1 MGRGIVHMIRWLD
14 QVTGRVTM
22 YRLVLLALAAVLVE
36 AELVALTGQLGYD
49 PLAIIVVTAIALVV
63 SYASNRLFALVF
75 RVRPHGESSVITGLI
90 LALLFLPTLS
100 GMQFLAVALAAL
112 FANASK
118 YILAIRGRHIFN
130 PAAAGAVIAGLVLPS
145 NPATWWVAS
154 PWLLPLVAVASF
166 VILFRTRHLL
176 VGIFA
181 IVVAAASVTVQ
192 QLSFGTSAGAAIT
205 NAFVSY
211 PIVFF
216 VGFMFS
222 EPLTLPPRRW
232 QQFVEAVIVG
242 GLFGVTFN
250 VGILR
255 QSYQLWL
262 VIGNLLA
269 FLVGQR
275 RGIRLE
281 YVGREQLS
289 ATSFELAFRPRRP
302 VRFQPGQYMELTLP
316 HAKQDVRG
324 LRRTFSIAS
333 APGDELV
340 RFGIRTASR
349 SSSFKQHLLA
359 LQPGDTVFATAVGG
373 DFVLPRDHTRPVL
386 LVAGGIGVTPYVSH
400 LEHLHRTSTDR
411 DAVLVYSSSATDDLA
426 YAERLETQGHR
437 VLLVAPTAPAI
448 LPANWTYLGAGPLS
462 AELLLSAVPDAR
474 ARTAYVSGPPGLVR
488 SLKPALRRAGV
499 RRVHSDYFSGY

>member
-1 MGRGIVHMIRWLD
+1 MIRWLD

-22 YRLVLLALAAVLVE
+22 YRLVLLALIAILVE

-49 PLAIIVVTAIALVV
+49 PLAILVVTAIAIVV
-63 SYASNRLFALVF
+63 SYASNRLFALIF
-75 RVRPHGESSVITGLI
+75 RVRPHGESSIITGAI
-90 LALLFLPTLS
+90 LALLFLPSLS
-100 GMQFLAVALAAL
+100 GLQLLAVALAAV
-112 FANASK
+112 FANAAP
-118 YILAIRGRHIFN
+118 YVLALRGRHIFN
-130 PAAAGAVIAGLVLPS
+130 PAAIGAFIAGLVLPS

-154 PWLLPLVAVASF
+154 PWLLPLVALGAF

-176 VGIFA
+176 VGIVA

-192 QLSFGTSAGAAIT
+192 QVSFGITVGSAISS
-205 NAFVSY
+205 AFVSY

-250 VGILR
+250 LGILR
-255 QSYQLWL
+255 SSYQLWL

-275 RGIRLE
+275 RGIQLV

-289 ATSFELAFRPRRP
+289 PTSWELSFRPRKA
-302 VRFQPGQYMELTLP
+302 VRFKAGQYMELTLP

-333 APGDELV
+333 APGDDLV
-340 RFGIRTASR
+340 RFGIRTATR

-359 LQPGDTVFATAVGG
+359 LQPGDTVAATAIGG
-373 DFVLPRDHTRPVL
+373 DFVLPRDPSRPVL

-400 LEHLHRTSTDR
+400 LEDLHRTATDR
-411 DAVLVYSSSATDDLA
+411 DAVLVYASSSSDDLA
-426 YAERLETQGHR
+426 YAERLENQGHR
-437 VLLVAPTAPAI
+437 VLLVAPAAPAT

-462 AELLLSAVPDAR
+462 ADLLLSAVPDAR
-474 ARTAYVSGPPGLVR
+474 GRTAYVSGPPSLVR

-499 RRVHSDYFSGY
+499 RRVHSDYFTGY